1 MGPTEKAF
9 QDVRAILGKLDTNID
24 KLRAQ
29 RTRGP
34 APAGTAAA
42 GVSNASNGHERLIG
56 AAQPAL
62 QATPAA
68 RPAGAPQ
75 IAPQPAQPARPPGQY
90 GRATPLP
97 PKQ

>member
-34 APAGTAAA
+34 APVGAAVA
-42 GVSNASNGHERLIG
+42 GVSNASSGHDRLIG
-56 AAQPAL
+56 TAQPAP

-68 RPAGAPQ
+68 RPTAAPQ
-75 IAPQPAQPARPPGQY
+75 HAQPARPPGQY